1 MSTERAKDPLVE
13 QIDQAKA
20 LVEEAAAHEAEQEDL
35 FGPVTPEEMVEARE
49 ALGREAPHMAVLREA
64 RSRRTGRPK
73 GSRNKRSDDFER
85 YIMQF
90 GQHPAITMMQ
100 IQSTPPEVLIEASK
114 QPKVHSFRKN
124 GKPNIVVERM
134 SYAEAQALR
143 ARCAENLMP
152 YLVGKKPIAVDMN
165 FSGLSDLFIAGF
177 THSEADVENIIEGEF
192 LPFPEEGE

>member
-1 MSTERAKDPLVE
+1 MSTDRPEDPLKA

-20 LVEEAAAHEAEQEDL
+20 LVEAGAAQEAEQEDL
-35 FGPVTPEEMVEARE
+35 FGAVTPEEMVEARE
-49 ALGREAPHMAVLREA
+49 ALGREASHMAVLREA
-64 RSRRTGRPK
+64 RGRRQGRPK
-73 GSRNKRSDDFER
+73 GSRNKRTDDFER

-143 ARCAENLMP
+143 TRCAENLMP

-165 FSGLSDLFIAGF
+165 FSGLSDLVIAGV
-177 THSEADVENIIEGEF
+177 THSDRQVSDIMDAEF
-192 LPFPEEGE
+192 LPLPEDDE